1 MKPFTSTF
9 RSCRALLVLLVLACV
24 LPSAAC
30 APRQSS
36 DAQGTPYELG
46 SDYVEA
52 GYAIADKLD
61 SNLRLPIS
69 KDQPIIVASFV
80 NVNNLTES
88 STFGRMIAEHVGSR
102 LSQRGYHVVELKLR
116 QNSLFV
122 QEGKGEFMLS
132 RDVREISRM
141 HNAAT
146 VVVGTYAVVRSN
158 VSGQS
163 APQEKIYVATR
174 IVRADDS
181 MVLSSCDYSVV
192 NSPVISPVA
201 AW

>member
-1 MKPFTSTF
+1 MKSIPAIS
-9 RSCRALLVLLVLACV
+9 RALVLLLSLAAV
-24 LPSAAC
+24 MLGSAC
-30 APRQSS
+30 AARQSQ
-36 DAQGTPYELG
+36 DAQGSPYELG

-52 GYAIADKLD
+52 GYAIAEKLD
-61 SNLRLPIS
+61 ANLRLPIS

-88 STFGRMIAEHVGSR
+88 STFGRMVAELVGSR

-132 RDVREISRM
+132 RDVKEISRM
-141 HNAAT
+141 HNAAA
-146 VVVGTYAVVRSN
+146 VVVGTYAVVRSS
-158 VSGQS
+158 VSGRS
-163 APQEKIYVATR
+163 APQEKIYVASR

-181 MVLSSCDYSVV
+181 TVLSSCDYSLQNTPVV
-192 NSPVISPVA
+192 SPVA
-201 AW
+201 EW